1 MRSVVPAGIPQPGTL
16 IDDGASPRGVS
27 RRTFLSLAAAA
38 GGGLAVAVAIGGP
51 AAAAAA
57 AVPTGSAVRSAP
69 VPDLAVAALPVVF
82 GTPTDVARIRA
93 GWWWSRDTDGTVV
106 AFDRGSGRWRATQ
119 QQDWAAVV
127 AAGSAILA
135 RWGRPSGRR
144 ELMLVSGPDPDS
156 GTVPPTSPDP
166 TAPST
171 PDPTVPSSPDPSSPD
186 PTSATVS
193 SSPAVTPTPAAGLP
207 AKGSTRTPAA
217 TPPTPARSTTETG
230 TARAADSLPNTGFD
244 PTTPVALALA
254 ALAAGGGLLVAA
266 RERGRRDPARR
277 AAAGQQEPPPE

>member
-1 MRSVVPAGIPQPGTL
+1 MRTVVPAGISQPGAL

-27 RRTFLSLAAAA
+27 RRTFLSLTAAA

-51 AAAAAA
+51 ASATAAP
-57 AVPTGSAVRSAP
+57 VPTGSAVRSAP
-69 VPDLAVAALPVVF
+69 VPELAVAALPVVF

-171 PDPTVPSSPDPSSPD
+171 PSPTAPTTPGPSSPD
-186 PTSATVS
+186 PTSTTAS
-193 SSPAVTPTPAAGLP
+193 SSPAGTPTPAAAGASPTPVRLP
-207 AKGSTRTPAA
+207 AAA
-217 TPPTPARSTTETG
+217 G
-230 TARAADSLPNTGFD
+230 TARAAGSLPNTGFD

-277 AAAGQQEPPPE
+277 AAAGKQEPPPPPA